1 MAPMDIFGRDKENDT
16 SSDTRESS
24 PPPPANNGKL
34 QSAGKKR
41 SRNGCLNCRRKRR
54 KCSETKPVCEGC
66 QSRGEACQWGVKV
79 SFRPENAQTVGKE
92 HHASFRNSNTS
103 TRTYQI
109 VDVTSEIARDYITDE
124 PEPEPESES
133 VDKVGKNGDQF
144 KLDQPAEVESI
155 EEPSIEDILPMFN
168 LPQQTPRTSIAD
180 GLPPLG
186 SNPFMTTTSPHISE
200 TSFEDGIFLPG
211 SQYFELH
218 TELRSKLFDTAHSVE
233 PSRRGS
239 PDPNGPLF
247 QTPPPMITGI
257 VEDDPRRL
265 AQLSPEQ
272 EYTLWQVYITEVA
285 PWIDKFDINRHF
297 ELVLPMLAKD
307 AEHLK
312 YSILALSARQ
322 IELKENKM
330 ESNVSLGLYQLAIH
344 LLTPQLDSR
353 STVVLASS
361 AVLCVLEMLSCSPKA
376 WRRHLDGC
384 AALIQALGI
393 TGTCGGLEQAI
404 FWCFARMDVCGGLI
418 SLEKTL
424 IPIHKWVGCGS
435 VADDYQ
441 SLSAHAT
448 FDMCANSMVYLTG
461 RVVDLLCNFGRWEQR
476 HSGPGVMYTNNQYV
490 AEWLRLFEL
499 IEGWHRQRPQE
510 MKAILE
516 ISSQQYDPPR
526 PFPTVLYPN
535 PPAIA
540 GNQLYHTAAL
550 LMLKH
555 KPASLHLAKKPR
567 SMLWHARQICAIS
580 ISNGNHACWTNSTQ
594 PIWIAGQLMSHSSE
608 HKAILELYE
617 RVERETGWST
627 KWRAND
633 LIEYWG
639 DLES

>member
-1 MAPMDIFGRDKENDT
+1 METSKDKENET
-16 SSDTRESS
+16 SPETRESS
-24 PPPPANNGKL
+24 PPPSSNNGKL
-34 QSAGKKR
+34 QTAGKKR

-54 KCSETKPVCEGC
+54 KCSETKPTCEGC
-66 QSRGEACQWGVKV
+66 QARGETCQWGMKV
-79 SFRPENAQTVGKE
+79 SFG
-92 HHASFRNSNTS
+92 
-103 TRTYQI
+103 
-109 VDVTSEIARDYITDE
+109 
-124 PEPEPESES
+124 PEPTSQIDKESDKSRSGQPEE
-133 VDKVGKNGDQF
+133 
-144 KLDQPAEVESI
+144 AEAVE
-155 EEPSIEDILPMFN
+155 EEPSIEALLPMFN
-168 LPQQTPRTSIAD
+168 LPQQTPRSSVVE
-180 GLPPLG
+180 GMPPLG
-186 SNPFMTTTSPHISE
+186 GNPFLSPHISD

-211 SQYFELH
+211 SQYLELH
-218 TELRSKLFDTAHSVE
+218 SELRSRLFDTAHSVE
-233 PSRRGS
+233 PSRHGS
-239 PDPNGPLF
+239 PVPVGLLDQTQLPLDSRA
-247 QTPPPMITGI
+247 
-257 VEDDPRRL
+257 VEEDPRRL

-285 PWIDKFDINRHF
+285 PWIDKFDNDRHF
-297 ELVLPMLAKD
+297 ELVLPMLAKE

-322 IELKENKM
+322 IELKEKKM
-330 ESNVSLGLYQLAIH
+330 ELNTSLGLYQLAIH
-344 LLTPQLDSR
+344 LLTPQLETR

-435 VADDYQ
+435 LAEDSQ
-441 SLSAHAT
+441 ILGAHAT
-448 FDMCANSMVYLTG
+448 FDMRANTMVYLIG

-476 HSGPGVMYTNNQYV
+476 HTGPGVMYTNSQYV
-490 AEWLRLFEL
+490 AQWLQLWDL
-499 IEGWHRQRPQE
+499 IENWHRERPQE
-510 MKAILE
+510 MQPILV
-516 ISSQQYDPPR
+516 IPSQQYDPPR

-535 PPAIA
+535 APAIA

-555 KPASLHLAKKPR
+555 KPASLHLAQKPR

-633 LIEYWG
+633 LIEHWG

>member
-1 MAPMDIFGRDKENDT
+1 MAPVEDFKDKENET

-54 KCSETKPVCEGC
+54 KCSETKPTCEGC
-66 QSRGEACQWGVKV
+66 KSRGEACQWGIKV

-92 HHASFRNSNTS
+92 HHALFRNASTSN
-103 TRTYQI
+103 RTYQI
-109 VDVTSEIARDYITDE
+109 VDVTSEIARDYITDG
-124 PEPEPESES
+124 PEPTERLSKSRETS
-133 VDKVGKNGDQF
+133 QM
-144 KLDQPAEVESI
+144 DQPTEVDAV
-155 EEPSIEDILPMFN
+155 EEPSIEDLLPIFN
-168 LPQQTPRTSIAD
+168 LPQPTPRSSIAD
-180 GLPPLG
+180 GMPSLG
-186 SNPFMTTTSPHISE
+186 GNPFLITTSPLISE

-211 SQYFELH
+211 SQYLELH
-218 TELRSKLFDTAHSVE
+218 AELRSRLFDTAQSVE

-239 PDPNGPLF
+239 LDPTGPLY
-247 QTPPPMITGI
+247 QTPPAIEPGI
-257 VEDDPRRL
+257 VEEDPRGL

-330 ESNVSLGLYQLAIH
+330 ELNTSLGLYQLAIH
-344 LLTPQLDSR
+344 LLTPQLETR

-404 FWCFARMDVCGGLI
+404 FWCFARMDVCGALI

-424 IPIHKWVGCGS
+424 IPIHKWVGGGS
-435 VADDYQ
+435 LVEDCQ
-441 SLSAHAT
+441 ILSAHAS
-448 FDMCANSMVYLTG
+448 FDMCANSMVYLQG

-476 HSGPGVMYTNNQYV
+476 HSGPGVMYTNSQYV
-490 AEWLRLFEL
+490 AEWLRLFDL
-499 IEGWHRQRPQE
+499 IEQWHRERPQE
-510 MKAILE
+510 MRAILV

-555 KPASLHLAKKPR
+555 KPASLHLAQKPR

-639 DLES
+639 DLEA

>member
-1 MAPMDIFGRDKENDT
+1 MATPGEKENEN
-16 SSDTRESS
+16 SSDNRGSS
-24 PPPPANNGKL
+24 PPPPTNTGKL

-54 KCSETKPVCEGC
+54 KCSETKPTCEGC
-66 QSRGEACQWGVKV
+66 QTRGEACEWGVKV

-92 HHASFRNSNTS
+92 HHSLFRNANAPS
-103 TRTYQI
+103 RTYQI
-109 VDVTSEIARDYITDE
+109 VDVTSEIARDYIVDGPEPSGRYENGCDE
-124 PEPEPESES
+124 PP
-133 VDKVGKNGDQF
+133 
-144 KLDQPAEVESI
+144 LDQPLVPGII
-155 EEPSIEDILPMFN
+155 EEPALEPTIPLFSLPM
-168 LPQQTPRTSIAD
+168 QTPRSSIAE
-180 GLPPLG
+180 GMPTIG
-186 SNPFMTTTSPHISE
+186 GNPFANTASPHVSD

-211 SQYFELH
+211 SQYLELH
-218 TELRSKLFDTAHSVE
+218 AELRSKLFDTAQSVE

-239 PDPNGPLF
+239 FDASAQPF
-247 QTPPPMITGI
+247 QTPPPMGNGV
-257 VEDDPRRL
+257 VEEDPRRL
-265 AQLSPEQ
+265 AHLSAEQ
-272 EYTLWQVYITEVA
+272 EYTLWQNYITEVA

-322 IELKENKM
+322 IELKERKSELNT
-330 ESNVSLGLYQLAIH
+330 SLALYQLAIH
-344 LLTPQLDSR
+344 LLSPQLETR
-353 STVVLASS
+353 STIVLASS

-418 SLEKTL
+418 SLERTL
-424 IPIHKWVGCGS
+424 IPIEKWVSCGS
-435 VADDYQ
+435 LVDDSR
-441 SLSAHAT
+441 SLSSHAT
-448 FDMCANSMVYLTG
+448 FDMCANSMIYLTG

-476 HSGPGVMYTNNQYV
+476 HTGPGVIYTNSQYV
-490 AEWLRLFEL
+490 AEWLKLFDL
-499 IEGWHRQRPQE
+499 IETWHRGRPQE
-510 MKAILE
+510 MKSILV
-516 ISSQQYDPPR
+516 IPSQQYDPPR

-540 GNQLYHTAAL
+540 GNQMYHTAAL

-555 KPASLHLAKKPR
+555 KPASLHLTHKPR

-627 KWRAND
+627 KWRAHD
-633 LIEYWG
+633 LVEYWG
-639 DLES
+639 DLET